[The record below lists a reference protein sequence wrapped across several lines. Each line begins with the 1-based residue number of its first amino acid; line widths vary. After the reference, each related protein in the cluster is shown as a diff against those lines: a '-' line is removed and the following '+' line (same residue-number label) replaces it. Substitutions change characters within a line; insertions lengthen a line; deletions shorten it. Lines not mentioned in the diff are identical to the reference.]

1 MAVARTRPSLAELAR
16 HVPDNRRTL
25 AVACCAHALHD
36 GYTDLIYVLL
46 PIWQAEFALSYAA
59 LGALRMLYT
68 GAMAG
73 LQVPASLL
81 AVRFGAPLVLAAGTA
96 LAACAYLT
104 IGLSGAGFVVLATA
118 LLVGGAG
125 SSTQHPLASAL
136 VARAYDGAD
145 ARTALGTYNFS
156 GDLGKMAIPALLAC
170 LLAIMPWRSALGL
183 IAMAGLLVAAVVLV
197 LMPRSLTGQRKP
209 HADVPSPVADRPR
222 SKLAFP
228 LLMIIG
234 VLDSGTRM
242 GFLAFLPFILREK
255 GATAPT
261 VGLALTVLFAG
272 GAAGKLACGFL
283 AAKLGVLR
291 TVLLTELATAAGIVL
306 LNPLPLNAALA
317 SLVLIGIAL
326 NGTSSALYGTVP
338 ELVAPDRRERAFS
351 LFYTGTIGGGSIAPV
366 LYGLVG
372 DAIGPAHAVFT
383 VAAVCLLTLPLAVA
397 LAPSLR
403 DR

>member
-1 MAVARTRPSLAELAR
+1 MAVARTNSGPVELA
-16 HVPDNRRTL
+16 PEATNRRRIL
-25 AVACCAHALHD
+25 GVACCAHALHD

-59 LGALRMLYT
+59 LGALRMLCA

-81 AVRFGAPLVLAAGTA
+81 AVRFGAPLVLAIGTA
-96 LAACAYLT
+96 LSACAYLT
-104 IGLSGAGFVVLATA
+104 IGLSSAGFVLLAAA

-125 SSTQHPLASAL
+125 SSTQHPLASSL
-136 VARAYDGAD
+136 IARVYKGAD
-145 ARTALGTYNFS
+145 ARAALGTYNFA
-156 GDLGKMAIPALLAC
+156 GDLGKMAIPAALASLLAV
-170 LLAIMPWRSALGL
+170 MPWRSALGFIGL
-183 IAMAGLLVAAVVLV
+183 AGLLVAAAVL
-197 LMPRSLTGQRKP
+197 LLLPRGIAGPRTTRKDTP
-209 HADVPSPVADRPR
+209 HVAADRPR

-228 LLMIIG
+228 LLLIIG

-242 GFLAFLPFILREK
+242 GFLAFLPFILRGK
-255 GATAPT
+255 GASAPT
-261 VGLALTVLFAG
+261 VGLALTLLFAG

-283 AAKLGVLR
+283 AARIGVLR
-291 TVLLTELATAAGIVL
+291 TVLLTEFATAAGIVL
-306 LNPLPLNAALA
+306 LNPLPLHAALA
-317 SLVLIGIAL
+317 SLVFIGIAL

-338 ELVAPDRRERAFS
+338 ELVAPDRHERAFS

-366 LYGLVG
+366 VYGLVG
-372 DAIGPAHAVFT
+372 DAIGPAHAIFA

-403 DR
+403 NR